1 MRRVAAGLSVL
12 LAICAAATSIGAGAS
27 AAATEVPHGVERVT
41 IYLHSPTQPHRRE
54 LIISVYPLE
63 GEATASSRRDYFQ
76 PGTRAACSIHPVI
89 SSLRASSRVRTLT

>member
-1 MRRVAAGLSVL
+1 MRRLAAGLSL
-12 LAICAAATSIGAGAS
+12 LVAICVEATLIGAGTS
-27 AAATEVPHGVERVT
+27 AAATEAPYGVETLT